1 MKNRIIPALFL
12 FALVSLP
19 SITHAFDVTDRTMA
33 KLSETVTM
41 YTITFNAG
49 FLNADLWIPIVAS
62 QNESDDSNAKV
73 YSILLSK
80 EALDG
85 KMYHV
90 PKKERGEFMLL
101 VFEDMPVGVDRSK
114 MLTITDIPH
123 HIQQEGEERVK
134 RSLTEEE
141 LKAFA
146 VARK

>member
-1 MKNRIIPALFL
+1 MKNRIITALFL

-49 FLNADLWIPIVAS
+49 FLNADLWIPIAAS
-62 QNESDDSNAKV
+62 HNESDDTKGKV
-73 YSILLSK
+73 YSVVLSK

-85 KMYHV
+85 NMYHV
-90 PKKERGEFMLL
+90 SKKERGEFMLV
-101 VFEDMPVGVDRSK
+101 VFEDVPVGVDRSK
-114 MLTITDIPH
+114 TLTITDIPH
-123 HIQQEGEERVK
+123 HLQREGEERVK

-141 LKAFA
+141 LELFA
-146 VARK
+146 VSRK